1 VGPGARERVPP
12 GGSAMSRTVAI
23 VGASRDRAKFGNKAV
38 RAHRQIG
45 DRVYPVHPKEKE
57 IEGLPV
63 FASLRAIPGPIDRV
77 LLYVPLLDEIAE
89 RRPLELYL
97 SPGSE
102 SPELIRRARKLG
114 LEPVEVCP
122 IRAIGIDPATLDA
135 DTANGARA

>member
-1 VGPGARERVPP
+1 MVRA
-12 GGSAMSRTVAI
+12 VAI
-23 VGASRDRAKFGNKAV
+23 VGASRDRAKYGNKAV

-45 DRVYPVHPKEKE
+45 DRVYPIHPKEKE

-77 LLYVPLLDEIAE
+77 LLYVPAGIGLALLDEIAE
-89 RRPLELYL
+89 RRPVELFL

-102 SPELIRRARKLG
+102 SPELIRRARELG

-135 DTANGARA
+135 GPGDGARA

>member
-1 VGPGARERVPP
+1 
-12 GGSAMSRTVAI
+12 MSRAVAI
-23 VGASRDRAKFGNKAV
+23 VGASRDRAKYGNKAV

-77 LLYVPLLDEIAE
+77 LLYVPAGVGIALLEEIAE
-89 RRPLELYL
+89 RRPVELFL

-102 SPELIRRARKLG
+102 SPELIWRARELE
-114 LEPVEVCP
+114 LEPVECCP
-122 IRAIGIDPATLDA
+122 IRAIGIDPATLDDDAA
-135 DTANGARA
+135 DGARA